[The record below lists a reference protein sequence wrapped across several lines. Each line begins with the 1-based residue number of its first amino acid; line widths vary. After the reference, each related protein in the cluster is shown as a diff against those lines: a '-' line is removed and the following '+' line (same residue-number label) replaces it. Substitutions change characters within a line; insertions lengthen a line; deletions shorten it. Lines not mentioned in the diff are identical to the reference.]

1 MIDKLLVSVFAWVLA
16 VLLSVQILMA
26 ALPLFKKLEFDAV
39 CNKYALV
46 MDRDGGL
53 TAAAETG
60 ILLEL
65 SERGFTVDQVSGT
78 ENAAFGD
85 EISVYVA
92 AHAVGYQIAQ
102 NLVMKEVT
110 LSYTYQTNMVC
121 RRLKSYAAG
130 P

>member
-1 MIDKLLVSVFAWVLA
+1 MIDKLLVTVFAWVLA
-16 VLLSVQILMA
+16 ILLSVQMLMA

-53 TAAAETG
+53 TAAAKTG
-60 ILLEL
+60 LLLEL

-78 ENAAFGD
+78 ANASFGD
-85 EISVYVA
+85 EISIYVA
-92 AHAVGYQIAQ
+92 AHDVVYQIAQ
-102 NLVMKEVT
+102 NLAMKEVT
-110 LSYTYQTNMVC
+110 LFYTYQTNMVC
-121 RRLKSYAAG
+121 RRLKSYVAV